1 MINPLKKYPF
11 SWIFFFA
18 ILVFAGCT
26 KPSVSLAALSA
37 PVRVVQPGS
46 AGLDATV
53 SPTIKALPATSTPYP
68 IRMPLITLAATPL
81 ATQIPKLTDT
91 TLPAPTSTYTTEQ
104 LSSPIL
110 LNPKIDNT
118 LTRLSQQKQFSGSV
132 LVARGSNIL
141 IRQGYG
147 YADRAQALPNTSLT
161 RFRIG
166 SLTKSFTAAAVL
178 ALQAQGKLTTQD
190 LICVYLSP
198 CPSAWQA
205 ITIHE
210 LLTHTSGIADY
221 ANSDAFG
228 QIQDHRSTPAQIMAL
243 FKDLP
248 LQFAPGSGWRY
259 SNSGYV
265 LLGMIIEKVSGERY
279 EEYVEEHLL
288 RPLGLKNTGMD
299 HSSSHLAIGYD
310 DSETES
316 IPMDMSSLY
325 SAGGFYS
332 TVEDLF
338 RWSQALMN
346 GSVLPKQLSDLMIT
360 PFAATQDGSGRSYGY
375 GWFLGGNPL
384 HPWAGHAGRV
394 AGYSADVSVYLDDE
408 LIVVT
413 LSNQTNV
420 DAESISSEFGKM
432 LLGN

>member
-1 MINPLKKYPF
+1 MTNPLKKYPF
-11 SWIFFFA
+11 SWIFPFA
-18 ILVFAGCT
+18 ILVITGCA
-26 KPSVSLAALSA
+26 KPPVSLAALSA
-37 PVRVVQPGS
+37 PVRMVQPAS
-46 AGLDATV
+46 VVLDATAL
-53 SPTIKALPATSTPYP
+53 PPIKALSASSTPHP
-68 IRMPLITLAATPL
+68 DRRPLIPPTATPL
-81 ATQIPKLTDT
+81 ATQIPKPTNTILA
-91 TLPAPTSTYTTEQ
+91 APTLTIEQ
-104 LSSPIL
+104 LSSPNL
-110 LNPKIDNT
+110 LDPEIDNI

-147 YADRAQALPNTSLT
+147 YADRAHALPNTPQT
-161 RFRIG
+161 RFRIA

-178 ALQAQGKLTTQD
+178 ELQAQGKLNPQD
-190 LICVYLSP
+190 LICVYLTP

-228 QIQDHRSTPAQIMAL
+228 QIQDHSSTPAQLMAL

-248 LQFAPGSGWRY
+248 LQFIPGSGWRY

-279 EEYVEEHLL
+279 EDYVEEHLL
-288 RPLGLKNTGMD
+288 QPLGLKNTGMD
-299 HSSSHLAIGYD
+299 HNNSHLAIGYD

-332 TVEDLF
+332 TVDDLF
-338 RWSQALMN
+338 RWSQALMSGN
-346 GSVLPKQLSDLMIT
+346 ILPKQLSDLMIT
-360 PFAATQDGSGRSYGY
+360 PFVATQDGTGRSYGY
-375 GWFLGGNPL
+375 GWFFGGEPL
-384 HPWAGHAGRV
+384 HPWAAHAGRV
-394 AGYSADVSVYLDDE
+394 AGFSADVIDYLDDDM
-408 LIVVT
+408 IVVI

-420 DAESISSEFGKM
+420 DAESINTEFGKM